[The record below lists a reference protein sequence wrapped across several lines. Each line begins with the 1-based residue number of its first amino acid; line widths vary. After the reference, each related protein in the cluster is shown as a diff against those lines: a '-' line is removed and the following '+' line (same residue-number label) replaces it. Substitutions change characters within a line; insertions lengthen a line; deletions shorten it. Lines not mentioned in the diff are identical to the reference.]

1 MLIRQANSELDA
13 EYTAEALLAPLG
25 AEVVTYQ
32 LGARGMT
39 IERLA
44 EGWEAIARL
53 LVLTQRARPR
63 EDLSGSV

>member
-1 MLIRQANSELDA
+1 MLLIREANPELDA

-25 AEVVTYQ
+25 AEIVTYQ

-44 EGWEAIARL
+44 EGWEAIARR
-53 LVLTQRARPR
+53 LVLTQ
-63 EDLSGSV
+63 ES